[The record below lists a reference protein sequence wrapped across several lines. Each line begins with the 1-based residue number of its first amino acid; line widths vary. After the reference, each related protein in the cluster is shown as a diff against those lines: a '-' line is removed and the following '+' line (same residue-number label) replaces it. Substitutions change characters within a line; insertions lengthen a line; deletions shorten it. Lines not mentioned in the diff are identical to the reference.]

1 MKNFIIAIIVI
12 IDFIIETTL
21 LPFVEIMGVKPNMLL
36 TLIAAFAFMDDR
48 LAAVSV
54 AIAGGLLQDILFA
67 DIVGP
72 TALLYMTFAYGF
84 IILRGK
90 VAVDRVIMPAIMM
103 FDAAVVYNVFM
114 AAMFALSRLEV
125 SLQGLLT
132 LSIFNGLYTAVAGV
146 IVYNILYWLYGKY
159 SFMNKQNIFS
169 KEK

>member
-1 MKNFIIAIIVI
+1 MKSFIIAIIVV
-12 IDFIIETTL
+12 IDLIIETTL
-21 LPFVEIMGVKPNMLL
+21 LPFVEVMGVKPNMLL

-54 AIAGGLLQDILFA
+54 AIAGGLLQDIIFA

-72 TALLYMTFAYGF
+72 TALLHLAFAYGF
-84 IILRGK
+84 IVLRDK
-90 VAVDRVIMPAIMM
+90 VAVDRVIMPAIMT

-125 SLQGLLT
+125 SLRGLLT
-132 LSIFNGLYTAVAGV
+132 LSIFNGLYTAAAGV
-146 IVYNILYWLYGKY
+146 IVYNILHWLYRKY
-159 SFMNKQNIFS
+159 SFMNKQSIFS